1 MIPLTVLFLLALSSF
16 VLVIL
21 SMMGKLPLWIPVL
34 LMTIFMML
42 QTIPLGM
49 GKP

>member
-16 VLVIL
+16 VLVI